1 MEILKKPL
9 AIEPTDVIAAP
20 ESRVAWY
27 ARQEN
32 NNMKIV
38 KSLLAGLPLMALAI
52 DAHAYVSSHE
62 AARLGTSLTWVG
74 AEKAGNADGS
84 IPPYNGGLTTA
95 PSSFKT
101 GDSMRPDPFADE
113 KPLLV
118 INGKNVD
125 SYKGLLTATTVA
137 LARRYPGFRIDVYPT
152 HRTASLPQA
161 ILDNSRRNAT
171 NARSINGGIAI
182 DNVMP
187 GVPFPIPQSGAEAM
201 WNFLLRYQGVN
212 IHSKYDSW
220 SVDTA
225 GVPSLAVTGE
235 AYVSFPIYENLSK
248 PFSSSD
254 IYYQLR
260 LSYTGPARR
269 AGESI
274 MLKNATNATEFPGRA
289 WQYMPAQRRVKQIS
303 ILAYDTPNPGTARAL
318 ELYDW
323 TLVGKQEMIVP
334 YNTYKLTYA
343 RNAKSLT
350 TPNFI
355 APDFV
360 RWEKHRVYVVE
371 GNLKPGATH
380 IYQKRRFY
388 LDEDT
393 WAAVASDQ
401 YDTSGQL
408 YRGSFAFFSQSYDQ
422 QVPDATPFM
431 TYDLSRGTYNIN
443 GVVGPHGGIRY
454 IEPLSTAQWVPESM
468 AGSGIR

>member
-1 MEILKKPL
+1 
-9 AIEPTDVIAAP
+9 
-20 ESRVAWY
+20 
-27 ARQEN
+27 
-32 NNMKIV
+32 MKFV
-38 KSLLAGLPLMALAI
+38 KSFLAAVPLMALGI
-52 DAHAYVSSHE
+52 DAQAYVSSQE

-84 IPPYNGGLTTA
+84 IPPYSGGLTTA
-95 PSSFKT
+95 PSSFKA
-101 GDSMRPDPFADE
+101 GDSMRPDPFAHE

-125 SYKGLLTATTVA
+125 SYKGMLTATTVA

-161 ILDNSRRNAT
+161 VLDNSRRNAT
-171 NARSINGGIAI
+171 AARSLNGGIAI

-235 AYVSFPIYENLSK
+235 AFVSFPIYENMSK
-248 PFSSSD
+248 PINSSD
-254 IYYQLR
+254 IYYQLK

-334 YNTYKLTYA
+334 YNTYKLTYVQDP
-343 RNAKSLT
+343 KSLT
-350 TPNFI
+350 TANHLS
-355 APDFV
+355 PDFV
-360 RWEKHRVYVVE
+360 RWEKHRVWVVE
-371 GNLKPGATH
+371 GNLKAGARH

-388 LDEDT
+388 LDEDSWT
-393 WAAVASDQ
+393 ALASDQ
-401 YDTSGQL
+401 YDARGQL
-408 YRGSFAFFSQSYDQ
+408 YRGSFAFLSQSYDK
-422 QVPDATPFM
+422 QVPDSTPFM
-431 TYDLSRGTYNIN
+431 IYDLVGGSYNIN
-443 GVVGPHGGIRY
+443 GVVGPYGGIKY
-454 IEPLSTAQWVPESM
+454 IEPLSKAQWSSESL
-468 AGSGIR
+468 AGAGIR

>member
-1 MEILKKPL
+1 
-9 AIEPTDVIAAP
+9 
-20 ESRVAWY
+20 
-27 ARQEN
+27 
-32 NNMKIV
+32 MKFV
-38 KSLLAGLPLMALAI
+38 KSLLAAIPLMALAI
-52 DAHAYVSSHE
+52 DARAYVSSQE
-62 AARLGTSLTWVG
+62 AARLGTSLTSVG

-84 IPPYNGGLTTA
+84 IPPYSGGLTTA
-95 PSSFKT
+95 PASFKT
-101 GDSMRPDPFADE
+101 GDSMRPDPFAHE

-118 INGKNVD
+118 INGKNID
-125 SYKGLLTATTVA
+125 AYKGMLTATTVE
-137 LARRYPGFRIDVYPT
+137 LARRYPGFRVDVYPT

-161 ILDNSRRNAT
+161 VLDNSRTNAT
-171 NARSINGGIAI
+171 NARTLNGGTAI

-235 AYVSFPIYENLSK
+235 AFVSFPIYENMSK
-248 PFSSSD
+248 PFNSSD
-254 IYYQLR
+254 IYYQLK

-274 MLKNATNATEFPGRA
+274 MLKNATNPKEFPGRA

-323 TLVGKQEMIVP
+323 TLVGKREMIVP

-343 RNAKSLT
+343 REAKSLT
-350 TPNFI
+350 TPDFI
-355 APDFV
+355 SPDFV

-371 GNLKPGATH
+371 GNLKPGAKH

-401 YDTSGQL
+401 YDTRGQL

-454 IEPLSTAQWVPESM
+454 IDPLSTAQWVPESM
-468 AGSGIR
+468 AGAGIR